1 MLRLGYFDGSV
12 SPRFEKSVSMPQL
25 TESGKSI
32 VNDLSNRHGFSRD
45 AIEHMLVSVINGNGQ
60 MAQFSHPEFAGYG
73 QWMRGG
79 MIMLGDMFNN
89 SLKGRVDS
97 LCCEISN
104 LLTSQ
109 PDFFMAASSQ
119 SQSQGSGSSNTLN
132 GSSNWFVPDANHNW
146 WPQDLGSPA
155 ALGSQ
160 NDTRY
165 AYFPNS
171 RRLAVKTGTSV
182 WVYDTL
188 NHQIGGFSQQ
198 QGSGSGIIFTSQM
211 GTVVLSSLP
220 VVMKDGQPVTTPTIP
235 SFPMPPANNTLPP
248 LADAP
253 VENAPLTTVLPA
265 NAPLAPT
272 PTDSDIFATIEKLAT
287 LKSKG
292 FISDAEFESKKSEL
306 LSRL

>member
-1 MLRLGYFDGSV
+1 
-12 SPRFEKSVSMPQL
+12 MPQL

-32 VNDLSNRHGFSRD
+32 VNDLARRHGFSPD
-45 AIEHMLVSVINGNGQ
+45 AIEHMLVSVLNGNGQ

-89 SLKGRVDS
+89 NLKGRVDS

-104 LLTSQ
+104 MLSNQ
-109 PDFFMAASSQ
+109 PDFFMPASSQ
-119 SQSQGSGSSNTLN
+119 SQSLGDSSSSLN
-132 GSSNWFVPDANHNW
+132 GSSSWFVPDPNQNW
-146 WPQDLGSPA
+146 WPKDLGSPA
-155 ALGSQ
+155 AVGSQ

-171 RRLAVKTGTSV
+171 RRLAVKTGNSI

-198 QGSGSGIIFTSQM
+198 QGSGSGMVFSSQM
-211 GTVVLSSLP
+211 GTVFLTSLP
-220 VVMKDGQPVTTPTIP
+220 VIMKDGQTVSTPAVPTTPPP
-235 SFPMPPANNTLPP
+235 SAIDTKPASSMPLTSTLPSVSNESIP
-248 LADAP
+248 
-253 VENAPLTTVLPA
+253 ENSQSSS
-265 NAPLAPT
+265 
-272 PTDSDIFATIEKLAT
+272 DSDIFATIEKLAN

-292 FISDAEFESKKSEL
+292 YITDAEFESKKSEL
-306 LSRL
+306 LSRI

>member
-1 MLRLGYFDGSV
+1 
-12 SPRFEKSVSMPQL
+12 MPQL

-32 VNDLSNRHGFSRD
+32 VSDLSIRHGFSPD

-89 SLKGRVDS
+89 HLKGRVDS

-104 LLTSQ
+104 LITSQ

-119 SQSQGSGSSNTLN
+119 SQSQGNGSSSTLN
-132 GSSNWFVPDANHNW
+132 GSSSWFVPDPNQNW

-171 RRLAVKTGTSV
+171 RRLAVKTGSSV

-220 VVMKDGQPVTTPTIP
+220 VVMRDGQAVVTPSIPVASVPSPPNPPVAIP
-235 SFPMPPANNTLPP
+235 QPVVPLPP
-248 LADAP
+248 VA
-253 VENAPLTTVLPA
+253 TTSNVPF
-265 NAPLAPT
+265 NS
-272 PTDSDIFATIEKLAT
+272 DSDIFATIEKLAN

-292 FISDAEFESKKSEL
+292 YISDAEFESKKSEL

>member
-1 MLRLGYFDGSV
+1 
-12 SPRFEKSVSMPQL
+12 MPQL

-45 AIEHMLVSVINGNGQ
+45 AIEHMLVSVINGNGN

-89 SLKGRVDS
+89 NLKGRVDS

-104 LLTSQ
+104 LITSQ

-119 SQSQGSGSSNTLN
+119 SQSQGNASSNTLN
-132 GSSNWFVPDANHNW
+132 GSSNWFVPDPNQNW

-171 RRLAVKTGTSV
+171 CRLAVKTGTSV

-198 QGSGSGIIFTSQM
+198 QGSGNGITFTSQM

-220 VVMKDGQPVTTPTIP
+220 VIMRDGQPVTTPAVP
-235 SFPMPPANNTLPP
+235 VFAPPPVTSPTPP
-248 LADAP
+248 VSMLSSAP
-253 VENAPLTTVLPA
+253 TNATVNAPLNTNSNMLSSSDA
-265 NAPLAPT
+265 
-272 PTDSDIFATIEKLAT
+272 DIFATIEKLAT
-287 LKSKG
+287 LKTKG